1 MRRGSQTR
9 RSRLDKIVS
18 ICVMTNEVL
27 VVFIEFEKVDKISGS
42 YGQSLEIAKND

>member
-1 MRRGSQTR
+1 MRRGNQTR

-27 VVFIEFEKVDKISGS
+27 VVFIEFEKVDKTGS